1 MTFAAVNNTV
11 HRKRTILIR
20 TPITSAAPL
29 TILLKKQN
37 IQCHTGLVCRRRLS
51 SRLTDGDVRP
61 ADAQQGAR
69 EPVVVRLLAV
79 PQQPV
84 CQGRPALS
92 LAI

>member
-1 MTFAAVNNTV
+1 M
-11 HRKRTILIR
+11 
-20 TPITSAAPL
+20 
-29 TILLKKQN
+29 
-37 IQCHTGLVCRRRLS
+37 CRRRLS

-61 ADAQQGAR
+61 ADALQGAR